1 MSFKNSRIYQV
12 GYELALDVERICK
25 NFPRHEQYAL
35 AEQLRNSSRSIVAN
49 YVEGY
54 VRQQQN
60 SLADQRRFLIYSQG
74 NCDETK
80 YWLQLA
86 KDMGLLS
93 KDSFECLQAKC
104 GELGKMIFSILTKS
118 RPDLPK

>member
-1 MSFKNSRIYQV
+1 MSFKSSRIYRV

-35 AEQLRNSSRSIVAN
+35 AEQLRNSSRSTN

-60 SLADQRRFLIYSQG
+60 SLADQRRFLIYSKG
-74 NCDETK
+74 SCDETK

-93 KDSFECLQAKC
+93 NDSSERLQAKC
-104 GELGKMIFSILTKS
+104 SELGKMIFSILIKS